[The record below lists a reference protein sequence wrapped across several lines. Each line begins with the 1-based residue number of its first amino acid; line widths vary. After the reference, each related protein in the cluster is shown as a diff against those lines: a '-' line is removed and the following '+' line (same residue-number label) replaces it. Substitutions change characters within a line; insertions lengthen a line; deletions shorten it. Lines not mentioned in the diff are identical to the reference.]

1 MGTHFLFDW
10 IDKNGPAPDIQ
21 ARFVTV
27 DILESIAV
35 VRLEADGWSGAPAG
49 SGVRMS
55 DVFTLLKT
63 PRRMEDHSKGVSLAC
78 LTGMPEGPQSTA
90 SLIFSVSWSIMSK
103 GDMKTVML

>member
-21 ARFVTV
+21 ARFVSV

-35 VRLEADGWSGAPAG
+35 VRLEVDGWSGAHAG

-55 DVFTLLKT
+55 DVFTLAKEL
-63 PRRMEDHSKGVSLAC
+63 
-78 LTGMPEGPQSTA
+78 PEGWKIIQKA
-90 SLIFSVSWSIMSK
+90 FHWHSLSWHCPNAR
-103 GDMKTVML
+103 LF